1 MRIRTVKDLRWHVGA
16 HDLDPDAPV
25 VLRTSDGSRTFE
37 ISRTFVNDDGG
48 ESEMTLVETSRG
60 ADCVPDIGKAI
71 WAMPDA
77 TLADVVSAVKAMH
90 KDMLHI
96 AGLPLETP
104 ND

>member
-16 HDLDPDAPV
+16 HDLD
-25 VLRTSDGSRTFE
+25 
-37 ISRTFVNDDGG
+37 
-48 ESEMTLVETSRG
+48 VETSRG